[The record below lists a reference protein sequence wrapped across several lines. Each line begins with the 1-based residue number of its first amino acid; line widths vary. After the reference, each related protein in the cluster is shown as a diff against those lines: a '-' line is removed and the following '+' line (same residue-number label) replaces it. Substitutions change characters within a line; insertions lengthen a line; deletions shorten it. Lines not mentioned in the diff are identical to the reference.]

1 MAIKDMLLKE
11 LLYLSYIAVIHS
23 YSTKKSEEK
32 KKSKKGGKK
41 NPGKKL
47 IISRQLKKH
56 TEKLNKIQVTKSDG
70 NYKNQQK
77 SSLK

>member
-1 MAIKDMLLKE
+1 MAIKEMLLKE

-32 KKSKKGGKK
+32 KIEKGGKK
-41 NPGKKL
+41 KPGKKL